1 MTPASAIYLALR
13 SLWWFKGRALTII
26 LCLALTIWLPIT
38 VRMLLNQFRSEII
51 SRAND
56 TPLVVGAK
64 GSQIDLALHSL
75 YFDTVAPQATTMN
88 EVEYIQTTGFAT
100 AIPIH
105 VSYKTQSV
113 NDQAGAPIV
122 GTTIEYFEFRK
133 LGLQSGDG
141 MAILGDCVIGSNV
154 ASSMQLGPGDHVL
167 SAPKNAFNLAGDYPL
182 KMNIVG
188 VLAPSYSPDDNAV
201 FVDVKT
207 AWIIDGIGHGHQSL
221 THDDVDKDLL
231 LKQDGSKVTASAAV
245 LPFTEITADNVDSF
259 HFHGDESTFPISAV
273 IANPSSRKDQIL
285 LLGRYATERKDVA
298 QCVKPTDVVHD
309 LLSIVFRVERLIW
322 ISSLLSA
329 VVTCLLLGLVLLLS
343 IRLRSGEMKTMFKL
357 GCSRFT
363 VVSLIGTE
371 ILAMTLVGVG
381 LAVVAAWATQHV
393 AADSLR
399 SLLF

>member
-1 MTPASAIYLALR
+1 MNPTSAIYLALR
-13 SLWWFKGRALTII
+13 SLWWFKGRAITII

-38 VRMLLNQFRSEII
+38 VRLLLNQFRSEII

-56 TPLVVGAK
+56 TPLIVGAK
-64 GSQIDLALHSL
+64 GSQIDLALHAL
-75 YFDTVAPQATTMN
+75 YFDTVAPQTTTMS
-88 EVEYIQTTGFAT
+88 EVEYIQKSGFAT

-105 VSYKTQSV
+105 VNYKTQSL
-113 NDQAGAPIV
+113 NDQPGVPIV

-133 LGLQSGDG
+133 LSLQSGEG
-141 MAILGDCVIGSNV
+141 MAILGDCVIGCNV
-154 ASSMQLGPGDHVL
+154 ASSMQLGPGGHVL

-188 VLAPSYSPDDNAV
+188 VLAPSWSPDDNAV

-221 THDDVDKDLL
+221 THDEVDKDLL
-231 LKQDGSKVTASAAV
+231 LKQDGNNVTASAAV
-245 LPFTEITADNVDSF
+245 LPYTEITADNVDSF
-259 HFHGDESTFPISAV
+259 HFHGDEDTFPVSAV
-273 IANPSSRKDQIL
+273 IANPNSRKDQTL
-285 LLGRYATERKDVA
+285 LLGRYATERKDEA

-329 VVTCLLLGLVLLLS
+329 VVTALLLGLVLLLS

-371 ILAMTLVGVG
+371 ILAMTLIGVG
-381 LAVVAAWATQHV
+381 LAVVAAWGAQVV